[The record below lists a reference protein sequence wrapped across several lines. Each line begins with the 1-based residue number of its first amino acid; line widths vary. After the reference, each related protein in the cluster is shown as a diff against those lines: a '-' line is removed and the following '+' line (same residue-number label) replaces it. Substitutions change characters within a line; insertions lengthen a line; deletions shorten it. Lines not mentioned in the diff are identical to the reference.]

1 MNKVEELVQ
10 QLCPDGVPYKSLGS
24 LGHFYGGLTG
34 KSKED
39 FKDGN
44 AKFITYKNVYGNPS
58 LNIDVSDR
66 VKIGPDEKQHTLLYG
81 DIIFTG
87 SSETPDECGMSSVVT
102 KRIHESMYLNSF
114 CFIFRFD
121 DVNIMLPDF
130 SKHLF
135 RSSAL
140 RYQIGKT
147 ASGVTRYN
155 VSKKMMANVKIPIP
169 PLEIQREIVRIL
181 DNFTELTTEL
191 TAELTARKKQYEYYR
206 NRLLAFDVRRE
217 ETANTIWKT
226 LGEICSIISGFP
238 FDSSSFCENG
248 IRLLRGMNVKRG
260 YLDFS
265 ENNNRYWNTADGL
278 EKFLLNAGDIVIAMD
293 GSLVGKSFGV
303 VTEQNLPLLL
313 VQRVA
318 RVRVIEGNPRYIYH
332 CIANRFSNYV
342 DLKKTEGAVPHIS
355 LKDISCFSVPFPNL
369 DVQNRL
375 AATLDN
381 FETICSDLNIG
392 LPAEIEARQK
402 QYEYYRDKLLTFKPL
417 A

>member
-1 MNKVEELVQ
+1 MSKLEELVQ
-10 QLCPDGVPYKSLGS
+10 QLCPDGVEFRSLKECCV
-24 LGHFYGGLTG
+24 LQKGLTPIQKAIPG
-34 KSKED
+34 E
-39 FKDGN
+39 
-44 AKFITYKNVYGNPS
+44 YP
-58 LNIDVSDR
+58 L
-66 VKIGPDEKQHTLLYG
+66 
-81 DIIFTG
+81 
-87 SSETPDECGMSSVVT
+87 VVT
-102 KRIHESMYLNSF
+102 TTERKSSNTFQFTRPTVCVPLISSRGHGVASINQLYYQEGKFALGTILCGITPLDDSKLSARFLYYYLNHKK
-114 CFIFRFD
+114 
-121 DVNIMLPDF
+121 DVLIVPLM
-130 SKHLF
+130 
-135 RSSAL
+135 RGGA
-140 RYQIGKT
+140 
-147 ASGVTRYN
+147 N
-155 VSKKMMANVKIPIP
+155 VSLTVDALSRIKVPIP
-169 PLEIQREIVRIL
+169 PLEVQKEIVRIFDAFDGL
-181 DNFTELTTEL
+181 ITQL

-206 NRLLAFDVRRE
+206 NRLLTFDVRRE

-260 YLDFS
+260 YLDFF

-355 LKDISCFSVPFPNL
+355 LKDISCFLVPFPNL

-402 QYEYYRDKLLTFKPL
+402 QYEYYRDALLTYTATGATILTDRPL
-417 A
+417 RR